1 MKKGIIVTFM
11 ALFAALA
18 VTTVAAA
25 APTYMSVATGGTSGT
40 YYVVG
45 GAIAS
50 AITKGGK
57 IQCTA
62 ETGNASVANLNLVAT
77 EGIEIAF
84 VQNDIA
90 YWAYNGE
97 LMFQGKPAKNIRA
110 VASLYPE
117 HIQAVVTKES
127 GIKTLADLKGKRVGI
142 GAPGSGVEGDVQAIF
157 KVAGLTYD
165 DLAKADFLD
174 FAATTSRFKD
184 NQIDAG
190 FVVAGYP
197 TASIMDLTTTKD
209 VTLLSFDDEMLATE
223 NYFEK
228 EGGAPS
234 GEACAEKTGGAPA
247 EETGGAQAADGLC
260 SGGPCADDGAREG
273 KAAAA
278 DGGQEE
284 GAESGARDG
293 NAQAR
298 AVTGENAQTLFRL
311 HGGENAEPCYYDR
324 VRADLDALFARHPA
338 ERELADCIPYS
349 RWARVNFAR
358 NKYYAV
364 GVICDEKKPQY
375 ICYGVPAEAHGEP
388 PAALKGFCSFLPLSV
403 FEPEGRGYWMMFQD
417 AETGRCVRIE
427 RK

>member
-1 MKKGIIVTFM
+1 MNYIKKLCILKQVASG
-11 ALFAALA
+11 FAADGREVSALLTAESLGGRLTLTLA
-18 VTTVAAA
+18 PIGFAPLAAGRYRCVVQDADGRREAFDLPVPSGACVRRAGGGLDIARGIGCAVCFIGGKATCVAFGKTGEGAYDPKAMCAA
-25 APTYMSVATGGTSGT
+25 EGEAPMRAQTPPAIPAPT
-40 YYVVG
+40 
-45 GAIAS
+45 
-50 AITKGGK
+50 
-57 IQCTA
+57 
-62 ETGNASVANLNLVAT
+62 
-77 EGIEIAF
+77 
-84 VQNDIA
+84 
-90 YWAYNGE
+90 
-97 LMFQGKPAKNIRA
+97 RA
-110 VASLYPE
+110 ADPTQAADP
-117 HIQAVVTKES
+117 IQA
-127 GIKTLADLKGKRVGI
+127 AD
-142 GAPGSGVEGDVQAIF
+142 PMQPTPPTTQAQ
-157 KVAGLTYD
+157 TPPPDPPY
-165 DLAKADFLD
+165 
-174 FAATTSRFKD
+174 
-184 NQIDAG
+184 
-190 FVVAGYP
+190 
-197 TASIMDLTTTKD
+197 
-209 VTLLSFDDEMLATE
+209 DDEMLATE

-228 EGGAPS
+228 EGGASS

-247 EETGGAQAADGLC
+247 EETGGTQAADGLYA
-260 SGGPCADDGAREG
+260 GGPCADDGAPTGGGTGEG
-273 KAAAA
+273 KAAAS
-278 DGGQEE
+278 GGQEK

-293 NAQAR
+293 TAQAR
-298 AVTGENAQTLFRL
+298 ADTGENAQTLFRL

>member
-1 MKKGIIVTFM
+1 MNYIKKLCILKQVASG
-11 ALFAALA
+11 FAADGREVSALLTAESLGGRLTLTLA
-18 VTTVAAA
+18 PIGFAPLAAGRYRCVVQDA
-25 APTYMSVATGGTSGT
+25 DGRRESFDLPVPSGACVRRAGGGLDIARGIGCA
-40 YYVVG
+40 VCFVG
-45 GAIAS
+45 GKATCVAFGKTGEGAYDPKAMCAAEGEAPMRAQTPPAIPTPTRAADPMQAS
-50 AITKGGK
+50 DPMQPTPP
-57 IQCTA
+57 TPPP
-62 ETGNASVANLNLVAT
+62 T
-77 EGIEIAF
+77 
-84 VQNDIA
+84 
-90 YWAYNGE
+90 
-97 LMFQGKPAKNIRA
+97 
-110 VASLYPE
+110 
-117 HIQAVVTKES
+117 QAQTPPP
-127 GIKTLADLKGKRVGI
+127 D
-142 GAPGSGVEGDVQAIF
+142 PP
-157 KVAGLTYD
+157 Y
-165 DLAKADFLD
+165 
-174 FAATTSRFKD
+174 
-184 NQIDAG
+184 
-190 FVVAGYP
+190 
-197 TASIMDLTTTKD
+197 
-209 VTLLSFDDEMLATE
+209 DDEMLATE

-228 EGGAPS
+228 EGGASS

-247 EETGGAQAADGLC
+247 EETGGTQAADGLYA
-260 SGGPCADDGAREG
+260 GGPCADDGAPTGGGTGEG
-273 KAAAA
+273 KAAEG
-278 DGGQEE
+278 GGQEK

-293 NAQAR
+293 TAQAR
-298 AVTGENAQTLFRL
+298 ADTGENAQTLFRL

>member
-1 MKKGIIVTFM
+1 MNYIKKLCILKQVASG
-11 ALFAALA
+11 FAADGREVSALLTAESLGGRLTLTLA
-18 VTTVAAA
+18 PIGFAPLAAGRYRCVVQDA
-25 APTYMSVATGGTSGT
+25 DGRRESFDLPVPSGACVRRAGGGLDIARGIGCA
-40 YYVVG
+40 VCFVG
-45 GAIAS
+45 GKATCVAFGKTGEGAYDPKAMCAAEGEAPARAQAPPAIS
-50 AITKGGK
+50 T
-57 IQCTA
+57 
-62 ETGNASVANLNLVAT
+62 
-77 EGIEIAF
+77 
-84 VQNDIA
+84 
-90 YWAYNGE
+90 
-97 LMFQGKPAKNIRA
+97 PIRA
-110 VASLYPE
+110 ADPMQPTPPTT
-117 HIQAVVTKES
+117 QAQTPPP
-127 GIKTLADLKGKRVGI
+127 D
-142 GAPGSGVEGDVQAIF
+142 PP
-157 KVAGLTYD
+157 Y
-165 DLAKADFLD
+165 
-174 FAATTSRFKD
+174 
-184 NQIDAG
+184 
-190 FVVAGYP
+190 
-197 TASIMDLTTTKD
+197 
-209 VTLLSFDDEMLATE
+209 DDEMLATE

-228 EGGAPS
+228 EGGASS

-247 EETGGAQAADGLC
+247 EETGGTQAADGLYA
-260 SGGPCADDGAREG
+260 GGPCADDGAPTGGGTGEG
-273 KAAAA
+273 KAAAS
-278 DGGQEE
+278 GGQEK

-293 NAQAR
+293 TAQAR
-298 AVTGENAQTLFRL
+298 ADTGENAQTLFRL

>member
-1 MKKGIIVTFM
+1 MNYIKKLCILKQVASG
-11 ALFAALA
+11 FAADGREVSALLTAESLGGRLTLTLA
-18 VTTVAAA
+18 PIGFAPLAAGRYRCVVQDADGRREAFDLPVPSGACVRRAGGGLDIARGIGCAVCFVGGKATCVAFGKTGEGAYDPKAMCAA
-25 APTYMSVATGGTSGT
+25 EGEAPARARQAPPAIPAPT
-40 YYVVG
+40 
-45 GAIAS
+45 
-50 AITKGGK
+50 
-57 IQCTA
+57 
-62 ETGNASVANLNLVAT
+62 
-77 EGIEIAF
+77 
-84 VQNDIA
+84 
-90 YWAYNGE
+90 
-97 LMFQGKPAKNIRA
+97 RA
-110 VASLYPE
+110 ADPM
-117 HIQAVVTKES
+117 QA
-127 GIKTLADLKGKRVGI
+127 ADPMR
-142 GAPGSGVEGDVQAIF
+142 PTQAQ
-157 KVAGLTYD
+157 TPPPDPPY
-165 DLAKADFLD
+165 
-174 FAATTSRFKD
+174 
-184 NQIDAG
+184 
-190 FVVAGYP
+190 
-197 TASIMDLTTTKD
+197 
-209 VTLLSFDDEMLATE
+209 DDEMLATE

-228 EGGAPS
+228 ENGAPS

-247 EETGGAQAADGLC
+247 EETGGAQAADGLYA
-260 SGGPCADDGAREG
+260 GGPCADDGAPTGGGTEEG
-273 KAAAA
+273 KAAEG
-278 DGGQEE
+278 GGQEK

>member
-1 MKKGIIVTFM
+1 MNYIKKLCILKQVASG
-11 ALFAALA
+11 FAADGREVSALLTAESLGGRLTLTLA
-18 VTTVAAA
+18 PIGFAPLAAGQYRCVVQDA
-25 APTYMSVATGGTSGT
+25 DGRREAFDLPVPSGACVRRAGGGLDIARGIGCA
-40 YYVVG
+40 VCFVG
-45 GAIAS
+45 GKATCVAFGKTGEGAYDPKAMCAAEGEAPARAQTPPAI
-50 AITKGGK
+50 
-57 IQCTA
+57 
-62 ETGNASVANLNLVAT
+62 
-77 EGIEIAF
+77 
-84 VQNDIA
+84 
-90 YWAYNGE
+90 
-97 LMFQGKPAKNIRA
+97 PAPIRA
-110 VASLYPE
+110 ADPMQAADP
-117 HIQAVVTKES
+117 IQPT
-127 GIKTLADLKGKRVGI
+127 
-142 GAPGSGVEGDVQAIF
+142 QAQ
-157 KVAGLTYD
+157 TPPDPPY
-165 DLAKADFLD
+165 
-174 FAATTSRFKD
+174 
-184 NQIDAG
+184 
-190 FVVAGYP
+190 
-197 TASIMDLTTTKD
+197 
-209 VTLLSFDDEMLATE
+209 DDEMLATE

-228 EGGAPS
+228 ENGAPS

-247 EETGGAQAADGLC
+247 EETGGAQAADGLYA
-260 SGGPCADDGAREG
+260 GGPCADDGAPTGGGTEEG
-273 KAAAA
+273 KAAEG
-278 DGGQEE
+278 GGQEE
-284 GAESGARDG
+284 GAESGVRDG

>member
-1 MKKGIIVTFM
+1 MNYIKKLCILKQVASG
-11 ALFAALA
+11 FAADGREVSALLTAESLGGRLTLTLA
-18 VTTVAAA
+18 PIGFAPLAAGRYRCVVQDA
-25 APTYMSVATGGTSGT
+25 DGRREAFDLPVPSGACVRRAGGGLDIARGIGCA
-40 YYVVG
+40 VCFVG
-45 GAIAS
+45 GKATCVAFGKTGEGAYDPKAMCAAEGEAPMRAQTPPATPTPTRAADPMQAS
-50 AITKGGK
+50 DPMQPTPP
-57 IQCTA
+57 TPPP
-62 ETGNASVANLNLVAT
+62 T
-77 EGIEIAF
+77 
-84 VQNDIA
+84 
-90 YWAYNGE
+90 
-97 LMFQGKPAKNIRA
+97 
-110 VASLYPE
+110 
-117 HIQAVVTKES
+117 QAQTPPP
-127 GIKTLADLKGKRVGI
+127 D
-142 GAPGSGVEGDVQAIF
+142 PP
-157 KVAGLTYD
+157 Y
-165 DLAKADFLD
+165 
-174 FAATTSRFKD
+174 
-184 NQIDAG
+184 
-190 FVVAGYP
+190 
-197 TASIMDLTTTKD
+197 
-209 VTLLSFDDEMLATE
+209 DDEMLATE

-228 EGGAPS
+228 EGGASS

-247 EETGGAQAADGLC
+247 EETGGAQAADGLYA
-260 SGGPCADDGAREG
+260 GGPCADGGAPTGGGTGEG
-273 KAAAA
+273 KAAA

>member
-1 MKKGIIVTFM
+1 MQP
-11 ALFAALA
+11 AR
-18 VTTVAAA
+18 
-25 APTYMSVATGGTSGT
+25 
-40 YYVVG
+40 
-45 GAIAS
+45 AS
-50 AITKGGK
+50 DLMQPAR
-57 IQCTA
+57 
-62 ETGNASVANLNLVAT
+62 ASDPM
-77 EGIEIAF
+77 
-84 VQNDIA
+84 Q
-90 YWAYNGE
+90 
-97 LMFQGKPAKNIRA
+97 PARA
-110 VASLYPE
+110 QTPPPDPPY
-117 HIQAVVTKES
+117 
-127 GIKTLADLKGKRVGI
+127 
-142 GAPGSGVEGDVQAIF
+142 
-157 KVAGLTYD
+157 
-165 DLAKADFLD
+165 
-174 FAATTSRFKD
+174 
-184 NQIDAG
+184 
-190 FVVAGYP
+190 
-197 TASIMDLTTTKD
+197 
-209 VTLLSFDDEMLATE
+209 DDEMLATE

-234 GEACAEKTGGAPA
+234 GEACAEKTGAAPA
-247 EETGGAQAADGLC
+247 EETGGAQAADGFC
-260 SGGPCADDGAREG
+260 SGGPCADDGAPTGGKTGEG
-273 KAAAA
+273 KAAA

-293 NAQAR
+293 SAQAR

>member
-1 MKKGIIVTFM
+1 MNYIKKLCILKQVASG
-11 ALFAALA
+11 FAADGREVSALLTAESLGGRLTLTLA
-18 VTTVAAA
+18 PIGFAPLAAGRYRCVVQDA
-25 APTYMSVATGGTSGT
+25 DGRRESFDLPVPSGACVRRAGGLDIARGIGCA
-40 YYVVG
+40 VCFVG
-45 GAIAS
+45 GKATCVAF
-50 AITKGGK
+50 GK
-57 IQCTA
+57 
-62 ETGNASVANLNLVAT
+62 TGEGAYDPKAMCAT
-77 EGIEIAF
+77 EGEAPTRA
-84 VQNDIA
+84 QTP
-90 YWAYNGE
+90 
-97 LMFQGKPAKNIRA
+97 PAIPAPTRA
-110 VASLYPE
+110 SDPMQPARAQTPPDPPY
-117 HIQAVVTKES
+117 
-127 GIKTLADLKGKRVGI
+127 
-142 GAPGSGVEGDVQAIF
+142 
-157 KVAGLTYD
+157 
-165 DLAKADFLD
+165 
-174 FAATTSRFKD
+174 
-184 NQIDAG
+184 
-190 FVVAGYP
+190 
-197 TASIMDLTTTKD
+197 
-209 VTLLSFDDEMLATE
+209 DDEMLATE

-228 EGGAPS
+228 EGGASS
-234 GEACAEKTGGAPA
+234 GEACAEKTGGAPT
-247 EETGGAQAADGLC
+247 EETGGAQAADGLYA
-260 SGGPCADDGAREG
+260 GGPCADDGAPTGGGTEEG
-273 KAAAA
+273 KAAEG
-278 DGGQEE
+278 GGQEK

-349 RWARVNFAR
+349 RWARVSFAR

>member
-1 MKKGIIVTFM
+1 MNYIKKLCILKQVASG
-11 ALFAALA
+11 FAADGREVSALLTAESLGGRLTLTLA
-18 VTTVAAA
+18 PIGFAPLAAGRYRCVVQDADGRREAFDLPVPSGACVRRAGGGLDIARGIGCAVCFVGGKATCVAFGKTGEGAYDPKAMCAA
-25 APTYMSVATGGTSGT
+25 EGEAPTRAQAPP
-40 YYVVG
+40 
-45 GAIAS
+45 AISTPTRAS
-50 AITKGGK
+50 DPM
-57 IQCTA
+57 Q
-62 ETGNASVANLNLVAT
+62 
-77 EGIEIAF
+77 
-84 VQNDIA
+84 
-90 YWAYNGE
+90 
-97 LMFQGKPAKNIRA
+97 PARA
-110 VASLYPE
+110 
-117 HIQAVVTKES
+117 
-127 GIKTLADLKGKRVGI
+127 AD
-142 GAPGSGVEGDVQAIF
+142 PMQPP
-157 KVAGLTYD
+157 
-165 DLAKADFLD
+165 
-174 FAATTSRFKD
+174 
-184 NQIDAG
+184 
-190 FVVAGYP
+190 P
-197 TASIMDLTTTKD
+197 TQTPPPDPPY
-209 VTLLSFDDEMLATE
+209 DDEMLATE

-228 EGGAPS
+228 EGGASS

-247 EETGGAQAADGLC
+247 EETGGAQAADGLYA
-260 SGGPCADDGAREG
+260 GGPCADDGAPTGGGTGEG
-273 KAAAA
+273 KAAEG
-278 DGGQEE
+278 GGQEE

-349 RWARVNFAR
+349 RWARVSFAR

>member
-1 MKKGIIVTFM
+1 MNYIKKLCILKQVASG
-11 ALFAALA
+11 FAADGREGSALLTAESLGGRLTLTLA
-18 VTTVAAA
+18 PIGFAPLAAGRYRCVVQDADGRRESFDLPVPSGACVRRAGGLDIARGIGCAVCFVGGKATCVAFGKTGEGAYDPKAMCAA
-25 APTYMSVATGGTSGT
+25 EGEAPTRARQAPP
-40 YYVVG
+40 
-45 GAIAS
+45 AI
-50 AITKGGK
+50 
-57 IQCTA
+57 
-62 ETGNASVANLNLVAT
+62 
-77 EGIEIAF
+77 
-84 VQNDIA
+84 
-90 YWAYNGE
+90 
-97 LMFQGKPAKNIRA
+97 PAPIRA
-110 VASLYPE
+110 ADPMQPARAADP
-117 HIQAVVTKES
+117 IQPT
-127 GIKTLADLKGKRVGI
+127 
-142 GAPGSGVEGDVQAIF
+142 QAQ
-157 KVAGLTYD
+157 TPPPDPPY
-165 DLAKADFLD
+165 
-174 FAATTSRFKD
+174 
-184 NQIDAG
+184 
-190 FVVAGYP
+190 
-197 TASIMDLTTTKD
+197 
-209 VTLLSFDDEMLATE
+209 DDEMLATE

-247 EETGGAQAADGLC
+247 EETGGAQAADGLYA
-260 SGGPCADDGAREG
+260 GGPCADDGAQAAARGAREG
-273 KAAAA
+273 KAAAEG
-278 DGGQEE
+278 GGQEE

-349 RWARVNFAR
+349 RWARVSFAR

>member
-1 MKKGIIVTFM
+1 MNYIKKLCILKQVASG
-11 ALFAALA
+11 FAADGREVSALLTAESLGGRLTLTLA
-18 VTTVAAA
+18 PIGFAPLAAGRYRCVVQDA
-25 APTYMSVATGGTSGT
+25 DGRREAFDLPVPSGACVRRAGGGLDIARGIGCA
-40 YYVVG
+40 VCFVG
-45 GAIAS
+45 GKATCVAFGKTGEGAYDPKAMCAAEGEAPMRAQTPPAIPTPTRAADPMQAS
-50 AITKGGK
+50 DPMQPTPP
-57 IQCTA
+57 TPPP
-62 ETGNASVANLNLVAT
+62 T
-77 EGIEIAF
+77 
-84 VQNDIA
+84 
-90 YWAYNGE
+90 
-97 LMFQGKPAKNIRA
+97 
-110 VASLYPE
+110 
-117 HIQAVVTKES
+117 QAQTPPP
-127 GIKTLADLKGKRVGI
+127 D
-142 GAPGSGVEGDVQAIF
+142 PP
-157 KVAGLTYD
+157 Y
-165 DLAKADFLD
+165 
-174 FAATTSRFKD
+174 
-184 NQIDAG
+184 
-190 FVVAGYP
+190 
-197 TASIMDLTTTKD
+197 
-209 VTLLSFDDEMLATE
+209 DDEMLATE

-228 EGGAPS
+228 EGGASS

-247 EETGGAQAADGLC
+247 EETGGAQAADGLYA
-260 SGGPCADDGAREG
+260 GGPCADGGAPTGGGTGEG
-273 KAAAA
+273 KAAAS
-278 DGGQEE
+278 GGQEK

-293 NAQAR
+293 TAQAR
-298 AVTGENAQTLFRL
+298 ADTGENAQTLFRL

>member
-1 MKKGIIVTFM
+1 MNYIKKLCILKQVASG
-11 ALFAALA
+11 FAADGREVSALLTAESLGGRLTLTLA
-18 VTTVAAA
+18 PIGFAPLAAGRYRCVVQDA
-25 APTYMSVATGGTSGT
+25 DGRREAFDLPVPSGACVRRAGGGLDIARGIGCA
-40 YYVVG
+40 VCFVG
-45 GAIAS
+45 GKATCVAFGKTGEGAYDPKAMCAAEGEAPMRAQTPPAIPTPTRAADPMQAS
-50 AITKGGK
+50 DPMQPTPP
-57 IQCTA
+57 TPPP
-62 ETGNASVANLNLVAT
+62 T
-77 EGIEIAF
+77 
-84 VQNDIA
+84 
-90 YWAYNGE
+90 
-97 LMFQGKPAKNIRA
+97 
-110 VASLYPE
+110 
-117 HIQAVVTKES
+117 QAQTPPP
-127 GIKTLADLKGKRVGI
+127 D
-142 GAPGSGVEGDVQAIF
+142 PP
-157 KVAGLTYD
+157 Y
-165 DLAKADFLD
+165 
-174 FAATTSRFKD
+174 
-184 NQIDAG
+184 
-190 FVVAGYP
+190 
-197 TASIMDLTTTKD
+197 
-209 VTLLSFDDEMLATE
+209 DDEMLATE

-228 EGGAPS
+228 EGGASS

-247 EETGGAQAADGLC
+247 EETGGTQAADGLYA
-260 SGGPCADDGAREG
+260 GGPCADDGAPTGGGTGEG
-273 KAAAA
+273 KAAAS
-278 DGGQEE
+278 GGQEK

-293 NAQAR
+293 TAQAR
-298 AVTGENAQTLFRL
+298 ADTGENAQTLFRL

>member
-1 MKKGIIVTFM
+1 MNYIKKLCILKQVASG
-11 ALFAALA
+11 FAADGREVSALLTAESLGGRLTLTLA
-18 VTTVAAA
+18 PIGFAPLAAGRYRCVVQDADGRREAFDLPVPSGACVRRAGGGLDIARGIGCAVCFVGGKATCVAFGKTGEGAYDPKAMCAA
-25 APTYMSVATGGTSGT
+25 EGEAPTRAQTPP
-40 YYVVG
+40 
-45 GAIAS
+45 AI
-50 AITKGGK
+50 
-57 IQCTA
+57 
-62 ETGNASVANLNLVAT
+62 
-77 EGIEIAF
+77 
-84 VQNDIA
+84 
-90 YWAYNGE
+90 
-97 LMFQGKPAKNIRA
+97 PAPIRA
-110 VASLYPE
+110 SDPMQPARAQTPPDPPY
-117 HIQAVVTKES
+117 
-127 GIKTLADLKGKRVGI
+127 
-142 GAPGSGVEGDVQAIF
+142 
-157 KVAGLTYD
+157 
-165 DLAKADFLD
+165 
-174 FAATTSRFKD
+174 
-184 NQIDAG
+184 
-190 FVVAGYP
+190 
-197 TASIMDLTTTKD
+197 
-209 VTLLSFDDEMLATE
+209 DDEMLATE

-228 EGGAPS
+228 EGGASS
-234 GEACAEKTGGAPA
+234 GETCAEKTGGAPA
-247 EETGGAQAADGLC
+247 EETGGAQAADGLYA
-260 SGGPCADDGAREG
+260 GGPSADDGAPTGGGTGEG
-273 KAAAA
+273 KAAEG
-278 DGGQEE
+278 GGQEE

>member
-1 MKKGIIVTFM
+1 MNYIKKLCILKQVASG
-11 ALFAALA
+11 FAADGREVSALLTAESLGGRLTLTLA
-18 VTTVAAA
+18 PIGFAPLAAGRYRCVVQDA
-25 APTYMSVATGGTSGT
+25 DGRRETFDLPVPSGACVRRAGGGLDIARGIGCA
-40 YYVVG
+40 VCFVG
-45 GAIAS
+45 GKATCVAFGKTGEGAYDPKAMCAAEGEAPMRAQTPPAIPTPTRAADPMQAS
-50 AITKGGK
+50 DPMQPTPP
-57 IQCTA
+57 TPPP
-62 ETGNASVANLNLVAT
+62 T
-77 EGIEIAF
+77 
-84 VQNDIA
+84 
-90 YWAYNGE
+90 
-97 LMFQGKPAKNIRA
+97 
-110 VASLYPE
+110 
-117 HIQAVVTKES
+117 QAQTPPP
-127 GIKTLADLKGKRVGI
+127 D
-142 GAPGSGVEGDVQAIF
+142 PP
-157 KVAGLTYD
+157 Y
-165 DLAKADFLD
+165 
-174 FAATTSRFKD
+174 
-184 NQIDAG
+184 
-190 FVVAGYP
+190 
-197 TASIMDLTTTKD
+197 
-209 VTLLSFDDEMLATE
+209 DDEMLATE

-228 EGGAPS
+228 EGGASS

-247 EETGGAQAADGLC
+247 EETGGAQAADGLYA
-260 SGGPCADDGAREG
+260 GGPCADGGAPTGGGTGEG
-273 KAAAA
+273 KAAAS
-278 DGGQEE
+278 GGQEK

-293 NAQAR
+293 TAQAR
-298 AVTGENAQTLFRL
+298 ADTGENAQTLFRL

>member
-1 MKKGIIVTFM
+1 MNYIKKLCILKQVASG
-11 ALFAALA
+11 FAADGREVSALLTAESLGGRLTLTLA
-18 VTTVAAA
+18 PIGFAPLAAGRYRCVVQDADGRREAFDLPVPSGACVRRAGGLDIARGIGCAVCFVGGKATCVAFGKTGEGAYDPKAMCAA
-25 APTYMSVATGGTSGT
+25 EGEAPTRAQTPP
-40 YYVVG
+40 
-45 GAIAS
+45 AI
-50 AITKGGK
+50 
-57 IQCTA
+57 
-62 ETGNASVANLNLVAT
+62 
-77 EGIEIAF
+77 
-84 VQNDIA
+84 
-90 YWAYNGE
+90 
-97 LMFQGKPAKNIRA
+97 PAPTRA
-110 VASLYPE
+110 ADPM
-117 HIQAVVTKES
+117 QA
-127 GIKTLADLKGKRVGI
+127 ADPTR
-142 GAPGSGVEGDVQAIF
+142 PTQAQ
-157 KVAGLTYD
+157 TPPDPPY
-165 DLAKADFLD
+165 
-174 FAATTSRFKD
+174 
-184 NQIDAG
+184 
-190 FVVAGYP
+190 
-197 TASIMDLTTTKD
+197 
-209 VTLLSFDDEMLATE
+209 DDEMLATE

-260 SGGPCADDGAREG
+260 SGGPCADGGAPTGGGTGEG
-273 KAAAA
+273 KAAEG
-278 DGGQEE
+278 GGQEK

>member
-1 MKKGIIVTFM
+1 MNYIKKLCILKQVASG
-11 ALFAALA
+11 FAADGREVSALLTAESLGGRLTLTLA
-18 VTTVAAA
+18 PIGFAPLAAGRYRCVVQDADGRREAFDLPVPSGACVRRAGGLDIARGIGCAVCFVGGKATCVAFGKTGEGAYDPKAMCAA
-25 APTYMSVATGGTSGT
+25 EGEAPTRARQAPP
-40 YYVVG
+40 
-45 GAIAS
+45 AI
-50 AITKGGK
+50 
-57 IQCTA
+57 
-62 ETGNASVANLNLVAT
+62 
-77 EGIEIAF
+77 
-84 VQNDIA
+84 
-90 YWAYNGE
+90 
-97 LMFQGKPAKNIRA
+97 PAPIRA
-110 VASLYPE
+110 SDPMQPARAADP
-117 HIQAVVTKES
+117 IQPT
-127 GIKTLADLKGKRVGI
+127 
-142 GAPGSGVEGDVQAIF
+142 QAQ
-157 KVAGLTYD
+157 TPPPDPPY
-165 DLAKADFLD
+165 
-174 FAATTSRFKD
+174 
-184 NQIDAG
+184 
-190 FVVAGYP
+190 
-197 TASIMDLTTTKD
+197 
-209 VTLLSFDDEMLATE
+209 DDEMLATE

-234 GEACAEKTGGAPA
+234 GEACAEKTGAAPA

-260 SGGPCADDGAREG
+260 SGGPCADGGAQAAARGAREG

-349 RWARVNFAR
+349 RWARVSFAR

>member
-1 MKKGIIVTFM
+1 MNYIKKLCILKQVASG
-11 ALFAALA
+11 FAADGREVSALLTAESLGGRLTLTLA
-18 VTTVAAA
+18 PIGFAPLAAGRYRCVVQDADGRREAFDLPVPSGACVRRAGGLDIARGIGCAVCFVGGKATCVAFGKTGEGAYDPKAMCAA
-25 APTYMSVATGGTSGT
+25 EGEAPTRARQAPP
-40 YYVVG
+40 
-45 GAIAS
+45 AIP
-50 AITKGGK
+50 T
-57 IQCTA
+57 
-62 ETGNASVANLNLVAT
+62 
-77 EGIEIAF
+77 
-84 VQNDIA
+84 
-90 YWAYNGE
+90 
-97 LMFQGKPAKNIRA
+97 PPRA
-110 VASLYPE
+110 GDPTRAADPTQPTPPTT
-117 HIQAVVTKES
+117 QAQTPP
-127 GIKTLADLKGKRVGI
+127 TT
-142 GAPGSGVEGDVQAIF
+142 QAQ
-157 KVAGLTYD
+157 TPPPDPPY
-165 DLAKADFLD
+165 
-174 FAATTSRFKD
+174 
-184 NQIDAG
+184 
-190 FVVAGYP
+190 
-197 TASIMDLTTTKD
+197 
-209 VTLLSFDDEMLATE
+209 DDEMLATE

-234 GEACAEKTGGAPA
+234 GEACAEKTGAAPA

-260 SGGPCADDGAREG
+260 SGGPCADDGAPTGGGTGEG
-273 KAAAA
+273 KAAEG
-278 DGGQEE
+278 GGQEK

-349 RWARVNFAR
+349 RWARVSFAR

>member
-1 MKKGIIVTFM
+1 MNYIKKLCILKQVASG
-11 ALFAALA
+11 FAADGREVSALLTAESLGGRLTLTLA
-18 VTTVAAA
+18 PIGFAPLAAGRYRCVVQDA
-25 APTYMSVATGGTSGT
+25 DGRREAFDLPVPSGACVRRAGGGLDIARGIGCA
-40 YYVVG
+40 VCFVG
-45 GAIAS
+45 GKATCVAFGKTGEGAYDPKAMCAAEGEAPMRAQTPPAISTPTRA
-50 AITKGGK
+50 ADPMQAADP
-57 IQCTA
+57 IQPT
-62 ETGNASVANLNLVAT
+62 
-77 EGIEIAF
+77 
-84 VQNDIA
+84 
-90 YWAYNGE
+90 
-97 LMFQGKPAKNIRA
+97 
-110 VASLYPE
+110 
-117 HIQAVVTKES
+117 QAQTPPP
-127 GIKTLADLKGKRVGI
+127 D
-142 GAPGSGVEGDVQAIF
+142 PP
-157 KVAGLTYD
+157 Y
-165 DLAKADFLD
+165 
-174 FAATTSRFKD
+174 
-184 NQIDAG
+184 
-190 FVVAGYP
+190 
-197 TASIMDLTTTKD
+197 
-209 VTLLSFDDEMLATE
+209 DDEMLATE

-228 EGGAPS
+228 EGGASS

-247 EETGGAQAADGLC
+247 EETGGGT
-260 SGGPCADDGAREG
+260 GEG
-273 KAAAA
+273 KAAA
-278 DGGQEE
+278 DGGQEK

>member
-1 MKKGIIVTFM
+1 MNYIKKLCILKQVASG
-11 ALFAALA
+11 FAADGREVSALLTAESLGGRLTLTLA
-18 VTTVAAA
+18 PIGFAPLAAGRYRCVVQDADGRRESFDLPVPSGACVRRAGGLDIARGIGCAVCFVGGKATCVAFGKTGEGAYDPKAMCAA
-25 APTYMSVATGGTSGT
+25 EGEAPTRARQAPP
-40 YYVVG
+40 
-45 GAIAS
+45 AI
-50 AITKGGK
+50 
-57 IQCTA
+57 
-62 ETGNASVANLNLVAT
+62 
-77 EGIEIAF
+77 
-84 VQNDIA
+84 
-90 YWAYNGE
+90 
-97 LMFQGKPAKNIRA
+97 PAPIRA
-110 VASLYPE
+110 ADPMQPARAADP
-117 HIQAVVTKES
+117 IQPT
-127 GIKTLADLKGKRVGI
+127 
-142 GAPGSGVEGDVQAIF
+142 QAQ
-157 KVAGLTYD
+157 TPPPDPPY
-165 DLAKADFLD
+165 
-174 FAATTSRFKD
+174 
-184 NQIDAG
+184 
-190 FVVAGYP
+190 
-197 TASIMDLTTTKD
+197 
-209 VTLLSFDDEMLATE
+209 DDEMLATE

-247 EETGGAQAADGLC
+247 EETGGTQAADGLYA
-260 SGGPCADDGAREG
+260 GGPCADDGAPTGGGTGEG
-273 KAAAA
+273 KAAAS
-278 DGGQEE
+278 GGQEK

-293 NAQAR
+293 TAQAR
-298 AVTGENAQTLFRL
+298 ADTGENAQTLFRL

-349 RWARVNFAR
+349 RWARVSFAR

>member
-1 MKKGIIVTFM
+1 MNYIKKLCILKQVASG
-11 ALFAALA
+11 FAADGREVSALLTAESLGGRLTLTLA
-18 VTTVAAA
+18 PIGFAPLAAGRYRCVVQDA
-25 APTYMSVATGGTSGT
+25 DGRREAFDLPVPSGACVRRAGGLDIARGIGCA
-40 YYVVG
+40 VCFVG
-45 GAIAS
+45 GKATCVAFGKTGEGAYDPKAMCAAEGEAPARARQAPPAI
-50 AITKGGK
+50 
-57 IQCTA
+57 
-62 ETGNASVANLNLVAT
+62 
-77 EGIEIAF
+77 
-84 VQNDIA
+84 
-90 YWAYNGE
+90 
-97 LMFQGKPAKNIRA
+97 PAPIRA
-110 VASLYPE
+110 
-117 HIQAVVTKES
+117 
-127 GIKTLADLKGKRVGI
+127 ADPMQPAR
-142 GAPGSGVEGDVQAIF
+142 A
-157 KVAGLTYD
+157 
-165 DLAKADFLD
+165 ADPMQPARAQTPPPD
-174 FAATTSRFKD
+174 PP
-184 NQIDAG
+184 
-190 FVVAGYP
+190 Y
-197 TASIMDLTTTKD
+197 
-209 VTLLSFDDEMLATE
+209 DDEMLATE

-234 GEACAEKTGGAPA
+234 GEACAEKTGAAPA

-260 SGGPCADDGAREG
+260 SGGPCADGGAQAAARGAREG

>member
-1 MKKGIIVTFM
+1 MNYIKKLCILKQVASG
-11 ALFAALA
+11 FAADGREVSALLTAESLGGRLTLTLA
-18 VTTVAAA
+18 PIGFAPLAAGRYRCVVQDA
-25 APTYMSVATGGTSGT
+25 DGRRESFDLPVPSGACVRRAGGGLDIARGIGCA
-40 YYVVG
+40 VCFVG
-45 GAIAS
+45 GKATCVAFGKTGEGAYDPKAMCAAEGEAPMRAQTPPAIPTPTRAADPMQAS
-50 AITKGGK
+50 DPMQPTPP
-57 IQCTA
+57 TPPP
-62 ETGNASVANLNLVAT
+62 T
-77 EGIEIAF
+77 
-84 VQNDIA
+84 
-90 YWAYNGE
+90 
-97 LMFQGKPAKNIRA
+97 
-110 VASLYPE
+110 
-117 HIQAVVTKES
+117 QAQTPPP
-127 GIKTLADLKGKRVGI
+127 D
-142 GAPGSGVEGDVQAIF
+142 PP
-157 KVAGLTYD
+157 Y
-165 DLAKADFLD
+165 
-174 FAATTSRFKD
+174 
-184 NQIDAG
+184 
-190 FVVAGYP
+190 
-197 TASIMDLTTTKD
+197 
-209 VTLLSFDDEMLATE
+209 DDEMLATE

-228 EGGAPS
+228 EGGASS

-247 EETGGAQAADGLC
+247 EETGGTQAADGLYA
-260 SGGPCADDGAREG
+260 GGPCADDGAPTGGGTGEG
-273 KAAAA
+273 KAAAS
-278 DGGQEE
+278 GGQEK

-293 NAQAR
+293 TAQAR
-298 AVTGENAQTLFRL
+298 ADTGENAQTLFRL

>member
-1 MKKGIIVTFM
+1 MNYIKKLCILKQVASG
-11 ALFAALA
+11 FAADGREVSALLTAESLGGRLTLTLA
-18 VTTVAAA
+18 PIGFAPLAAGRYRCVVQDADGRREAFDLPVPSGACVRRAGGGLDIARGIGCAVCFVGGKATCVAFGKTGEGAYDPKAMCAA
-25 APTYMSVATGGTSGT
+25 EGEAPTRARQAPP
-40 YYVVG
+40 
-45 GAIAS
+45 AI
-50 AITKGGK
+50 
-57 IQCTA
+57 
-62 ETGNASVANLNLVAT
+62 
-77 EGIEIAF
+77 
-84 VQNDIA
+84 
-90 YWAYNGE
+90 
-97 LMFQGKPAKNIRA
+97 PAPIRA
-110 VASLYPE
+110 ADPMQPTQAADP
-117 HIQAVVTKES
+117 IQPT
-127 GIKTLADLKGKRVGI
+127 
-142 GAPGSGVEGDVQAIF
+142 QAQ
-157 KVAGLTYD
+157 TPPPDPPY
-165 DLAKADFLD
+165 
-174 FAATTSRFKD
+174 
-184 NQIDAG
+184 
-190 FVVAGYP
+190 
-197 TASIMDLTTTKD
+197 
-209 VTLLSFDDEMLATE
+209 DDEMLATE

-228 EGGAPS
+228 EGGASS

-260 SGGPCADDGAREG
+260 SGGPCADDGAPTGGGTGEG
-273 KAAAA
+273 KAAEG
-278 DGGQEE
+278 GGQEK

>member
-1 MKKGIIVTFM
+1 MNYIKKLCILKQVASG
-11 ALFAALA
+11 FAADGREVSALLTAESLGGRLTLTLA
-18 VTTVAAA
+18 PIGFAPLAAGRYRCVVQDADGRREAFDLPVPSGACVRRAGGLDIARGIGCAVCFVGGKATCVAFGKTGEGAYDPKAMCAA
-25 APTYMSVATGGTSGT
+25 EGEAPMRAQTPPSIPAPTRAADPMQA
-40 YYVVG
+40 
-45 GAIAS
+45 ADP
-50 AITKGGK
+50 
-57 IQCTA
+57 IQPT
-62 ETGNASVANLNLVAT
+62 
-77 EGIEIAF
+77 
-84 VQNDIA
+84 
-90 YWAYNGE
+90 
-97 LMFQGKPAKNIRA
+97 
-110 VASLYPE
+110 
-117 HIQAVVTKES
+117 QAQTPPP
-127 GIKTLADLKGKRVGI
+127 D
-142 GAPGSGVEGDVQAIF
+142 PP
-157 KVAGLTYD
+157 Y
-165 DLAKADFLD
+165 
-174 FAATTSRFKD
+174 
-184 NQIDAG
+184 
-190 FVVAGYP
+190 
-197 TASIMDLTTTKD
+197 
-209 VTLLSFDDEMLATE
+209 DDEMLATE

-228 EGGAPS
+228 EGGASS

-247 EETGGAQAADGLC
+247 EETGGAQAADGLYA
-260 SGGPCADDGAREG
+260 GGPCADGGAQAAARGTGEG
-273 KAAAA
+273 KAAEG
-278 DGGQEE
+278 GGQEE

>member
-1 MKKGIIVTFM
+1 MNYIKKLCILKQVASG
-11 ALFAALA
+11 FAADGREVSALLTAESLGGRLTLTLA
-18 VTTVAAA
+18 PIGFAPLAAGRYRCVVQDA
-25 APTYMSVATGGTSGT
+25 DGRREAFDLPMPSGACVRRAGGGLD
-40 YYVVG
+40 
-45 GAIAS
+45 IARGIGC
-50 AITKGGK
+50 AVCFIGGK
-57 IQCTA
+57 ATCVAFGKTGEGAYDPKAMCAA
-62 ETGNASVANLNLVAT
+62 EGEAPMRAQTPPAIPTPTRAADPMQASDPMQPT
-77 EGIEIAF
+77 
-84 VQNDIA
+84 
-90 YWAYNGE
+90 
-97 LMFQGKPAKNIRA
+97 P
-110 VASLYPE
+110 PTPPPT
-117 HIQAVVTKES
+117 QAQTPPP
-127 GIKTLADLKGKRVGI
+127 D
-142 GAPGSGVEGDVQAIF
+142 PP
-157 KVAGLTYD
+157 Y
-165 DLAKADFLD
+165 
-174 FAATTSRFKD
+174 
-184 NQIDAG
+184 
-190 FVVAGYP
+190 
-197 TASIMDLTTTKD
+197 
-209 VTLLSFDDEMLATE
+209 DDEMLATE

-228 EGGAPS
+228 EGGASS

-247 EETGGAQAADGLC
+247 EETGGAQAADGLYA
-260 SGGPCADDGAREG
+260 GGPCADGGAPTGGGTGEG
-273 KAAAA
+273 KAAEG
-278 DGGQEE
+278 GGQEK

>member
-1 MKKGIIVTFM
+1 MNYVKKLCILKQVASG
-11 ALFAALA
+11 FAADGREVSALLTAESLGGRLTLTLA
-18 VTTVAAA
+18 PIGFAPLAAGRYRCVVQDADGRREAFDLPVPSGACVRRAGGLDIARGIGCAVCFVGGKATCVAFGKTGEGAYDPKAMCAA
-25 APTYMSVATGGTSGT
+25 EGEAPTRARQAPP
-40 YYVVG
+40 
-45 GAIAS
+45 AI
-50 AITKGGK
+50 
-57 IQCTA
+57 
-62 ETGNASVANLNLVAT
+62 
-77 EGIEIAF
+77 
-84 VQNDIA
+84 
-90 YWAYNGE
+90 
-97 LMFQGKPAKNIRA
+97 PAPIRA
-110 VASLYPE
+110 SDPMQPAR
-117 HIQAVVTKES
+117 A
-127 GIKTLADLKGKRVGI
+127 ADPMQP
-142 GAPGSGVEGDVQAIF
+142 APIRA
-157 KVAGLTYD
+157 
-165 DLAKADFLD
+165 ADPMQPARAQTPPPD
-174 FAATTSRFKD
+174 PP
-184 NQIDAG
+184 
-190 FVVAGYP
+190 Y
-197 TASIMDLTTTKD
+197 
-209 VTLLSFDDEMLATE
+209 DDEMLATE

-234 GEACAEKTGGAPA
+234 GETCAEKTGAALA
-247 EETGGAQAADGLC
+247 EETDGAQAADGLC
-260 SGGPCADDGAREG
+260 SGGPCADGGAPTGGKTGEG
-273 KAAAA
+273 KAAA

-349 RWARVNFAR
+349 RWARVSFAR

>member
-1 MKKGIIVTFM
+1 MNYIKKLCILKQVASG
-11 ALFAALA
+11 FAADGREVSALLTAESLGGRLTLTLA
-18 VTTVAAA
+18 PIGFAPLAAGRYRCVVQDADGRREVFDLPVPSGACVRRAGGGLDIARGIGCAVCFVGGKATCVAFGKTGEGAYDPKAMCAA
-25 APTYMSVATGGTSGT
+25 EGEAPARARQAPPAIPAPT
-40 YYVVG
+40 
-45 GAIAS
+45 
-50 AITKGGK
+50 
-57 IQCTA
+57 
-62 ETGNASVANLNLVAT
+62 
-77 EGIEIAF
+77 
-84 VQNDIA
+84 
-90 YWAYNGE
+90 
-97 LMFQGKPAKNIRA
+97 RA
-110 VASLYPE
+110 ADPM
-117 HIQAVVTKES
+117 QA
-127 GIKTLADLKGKRVGI
+127 ADPTR
-142 GAPGSGVEGDVQAIF
+142 PTQAQ
-157 KVAGLTYD
+157 TPPPDPPY
-165 DLAKADFLD
+165 
-174 FAATTSRFKD
+174 
-184 NQIDAG
+184 
-190 FVVAGYP
+190 
-197 TASIMDLTTTKD
+197 
-209 VTLLSFDDEMLATE
+209 DDEMLATE

-234 GEACAEKTGGAPA
+234 GEACAEKTGAAPA

-260 SGGPCADDGAREG
+260 SGGPCADGGAQAADGLYAGGPCADDGAPTGGGTEEG
-273 KAAAA
+273 KAAE
-278 DGGQEE
+278 GG
-284 GAESGARDG
+284 
-293 NAQAR
+293 AR

-349 RWARVNFAR
+349 RWARVSFAR

>member
-1 MKKGIIVTFM
+1 MNYIKKLCILKQVASG
-11 ALFAALA
+11 FAADGREVSALLTAESLGGRLTLTLA
-18 VTTVAAA
+18 PIGFAPLAAGRYRCVVQDA
-25 APTYMSVATGGTSGT
+25 DGRREAFDLPVPSGACVRRAGGLDIARGIGCA
-40 YYVVG
+40 VCFVG
-45 GAIAS
+45 GKATCVAFGKTGEGAYDPKAMCAAEGEAPMRAQTPPAIPTPTRAADPMQAS
-50 AITKGGK
+50 DPMQPTPP
-57 IQCTA
+57 TPPP
-62 ETGNASVANLNLVAT
+62 T
-77 EGIEIAF
+77 
-84 VQNDIA
+84 
-90 YWAYNGE
+90 
-97 LMFQGKPAKNIRA
+97 
-110 VASLYPE
+110 
-117 HIQAVVTKES
+117 QAQTPPP
-127 GIKTLADLKGKRVGI
+127 D
-142 GAPGSGVEGDVQAIF
+142 PP
-157 KVAGLTYD
+157 Y
-165 DLAKADFLD
+165 
-174 FAATTSRFKD
+174 
-184 NQIDAG
+184 
-190 FVVAGYP
+190 
-197 TASIMDLTTTKD
+197 
-209 VTLLSFDDEMLATE
+209 DDEMLATE

-228 EGGAPS
+228 EGGASS

-247 EETGGAQAADGLC
+247 EETGGAQAADGLYA
-260 SGGPCADDGAREG
+260 GGPCADGGAPTGGGTGEG
-273 KAAAA
+273 KAAAS
-278 DGGQEE
+278 GGQEK

-293 NAQAR
+293 TAQAR
-298 AVTGENAQTLFRL
+298 ADTGENAQTLFRL

>member
-1 MKKGIIVTFM
+1 MNYIKKLCILKQVASG
-11 ALFAALA
+11 FAADGREVSALLTAESLGGRLTLTLA
-18 VTTVAAA
+18 PIGFAPLAAGRYRCVVQDA
-25 APTYMSVATGGTSGT
+25 DGRREAFDLPVPSGACVRRAGGGLDIARGIGCA
-40 YYVVG
+40 VCFVG
-45 GAIAS
+45 GKATCVAFGKTGEGAYDPKAMCAAEGEAPARARQAPPAIP
-50 AITKGGK
+50 TP
-57 IQCTA
+57 T
-62 ETGNASVANLNLVAT
+62 
-77 EGIEIAF
+77 
-84 VQNDIA
+84 
-90 YWAYNGE
+90 
-97 LMFQGKPAKNIRA
+97 RA
-110 VASLYPE
+110 ADPMQPTPPPT
-117 HIQAVVTKES
+117 QAQTPPP
-127 GIKTLADLKGKRVGI
+127 D
-142 GAPGSGVEGDVQAIF
+142 PP
-157 KVAGLTYD
+157 Y
-165 DLAKADFLD
+165 
-174 FAATTSRFKD
+174 
-184 NQIDAG
+184 
-190 FVVAGYP
+190 
-197 TASIMDLTTTKD
+197 
-209 VTLLSFDDEMLATE
+209 DDEMLATD

-228 EGGAPS
+228 EGGASS

-247 EETGGAQAADGLC
+247 EETGGAQAADGLYA
-260 SGGPCADDGAREG
+260 GGPCADGGAPTGGGTGEG
-273 KAAAA
+273 KAAEG
-278 DGGQEE
+278 GGQEK